1 MKPIHPKAMPVIL
14 TDKNEQRLWLNEG
27 DEALLRPYEGKMESD
42 QLADTLEHLYPVDQN
57 GSNTVSTA

>member
-14 TDKNEQRLWLNEG
+14 TDKDEQRLWLNEG

-42 QLADTLEHLYPVDQN
+42 QLGDTLERLYPVED
-57 GSNTVSTA
+57 